1 VETAAAAEVQGIN
14 MFKTNKY
21 IDARAM
27 GPTQEEYDD
36 SSESP
41 QGGHPLIRA
50 DWKSED
56 SLRAATG
63 RTWATGSAGI
73 STGQAWKDS
82 NGLVL
87 VLVETA
93 ADADQSIYV
102 RLDNDAYDA
111 HRASYRDGLNWP
123 SPQEFESL
131 LEKHVSG
138 DPYFGKLIKDDFES
152 GDIVNAAV
160 PGIVDTTSTTSFIDL
175 TTEVPSPDPGF
186 VSTINSPA
194 FTVNIKPVY
203 NGYNAALEETFP
215 DTGLNETAIPNYY
228 MLTYFSPRAEVNTI
242 QMPMFYK
249 EQINLTQR
257 VDWTH
262 GPINEGGSAPSF
274 SGGGIPADKPTD
286 YFLEYEKGLQNIIA
300 GDQAAAVNSDMERYK
315 VIAVRPQSKAG
326 IDDLSNDEDRLRLLP
341 YYIDLNFRSPTVYV
355 DLNGNPADGSETP
368 TEPIPNPGH
377 SQAAFPWI
385 RYGLQQTNL
394 FDAVVSFIIERD
406 QGMPYHDQSLVSGTY
421 VSADNGA
428 VSIDLMCLLTDILSP
443 ASPLLSDYAHIW
455 GDPGVGTHFRP
466 VFQIQGSWTWG
477 PTGTAPSLST
487 GMKSS
492 KGTYLVAPEIA
503 RNFGAV
509 TGGTAS
515 DVTTDPGENV
525 DLNNIA
531 AYLNQAPS
539 NQNNVDNQL
548 AAVIRS
554 FQQLL
559 DGAPAHSETLV
570 YKIEKRNADTG
581 NLVQTF
587 YMPNVDGG
595 FRYIDSQVLY
605 GVRYQYDIMP
615 IRAVVGNQYQYTN
628 LMVLPLPEH
637 DVAGTG
643 HALGNALG
651 FYADTAPGSVY
662 GPLLTTYLADAGAD
676 TGIAVQQNG
685 RFIFKDP
692 NARRRF
698 MCIPGL
704 EAAAAAYGLSGVTP
718 SMYLDRIVLDLGLGD
733 GVTNNV
739 DGGATAKRID
749 LTLTEAQQ
757 CAGTQTIGGAMTFG
771 SALLTHGAL
780 PMCSNGSFETWVH
793 GQEDAGWPAPAIG
806 WTNSGAPSNYS
817 SRLTSNNITAEDILT
832 APIMQQWIG
841 SVDISEAKR
850 IFIDIYKGTCTSP
863 GPAPWTYTG

>member
-1 VETAAAAEVQGIN
+1 MEVRGIN

-36 SSESP
+36 SSEAP

-73 STGQAWKDS
+73 STDQAWKDS

-87 VLVETA
+87 EIDNNGTA
-93 ADADQSIYV
+93 ESIEV
-102 RLDNDAYDA
+102 SLDNDAYNDHLA
-111 HRASYRDGLNWP
+111 TYRDSLNWP
-123 SPQEFESL
+123 APAGFEDL
-131 LEKHVSG
+131 LEKNNYG
-138 DPYFGKLIKDDFES
+138 DPYFRKLIRDDFES

-175 TTEVPSPDPGF
+175 TTEVPSPDPDV

-194 FTVNIKPVY
+194 FAINIKPVY
-203 NGYNAALEETFP
+203 NNYNAALERTFP

-228 MLTYFSPRAEVNTI
+228 MLTYFSPREEVNRI

-249 EQINLTQR
+249 EQINLMQR

-262 GPINEGGSAPSF
+262 GPINEGGADPTF
-274 SGGGIPADKPTD
+274 PGQPQFQFDKPAD
-286 YFLEYEKGLQNIIA
+286 YFLEYEKGLQDIID
-300 GDQAAAVNSDMERYK
+300 GDQAAVVNSDMERYK

-326 IDDLSNDEDRLRLLP
+326 IDILSNDEDRLRLLP

-355 DLNGNPADGSETP
+355 DFNGNPADGSETP
-368 TEPIPNPGH
+368 TEPIPDPGH
-377 SQAAFPWI
+377 GQAAFPWI
-385 RYGLQQTNL
+385 RYSLQQTNL

-455 GDPGVGTHFRP
+455 GDPSVGTHFRP

-487 GMKSS
+487 GLKSS
-492 KGTYLVAPEIA
+492 KGTYLVDPKIA
-503 RNFGAV
+503 KNFGAA
-509 TGGTAS
+509 TGGTAF
-515 DVTTDPGENV
+515 DLTTEPGENV

-531 AYLNQAPS
+531 AYLNQAPG
-539 NQNNVDNQL
+539 NPNNVDNQL
-548 AAVIRS
+548 AAVKRT

-559 DGAPAHSETLV
+559 AGEPAHSETLV

-605 GVRYQYDIMP
+605 GVSYQYDIMP

-628 LMVLPLPEH
+628 LMVLPLSEH

-651 FYADTAPGSVY
+651 FYEDTDVSSIY
-662 GPLLTTYLADAGAD
+662 GPLLTTYLAEAGAD

-685 RFIFKDP
+685 RFIFKAP
-692 NARRRF
+692 GALRKFLCVQTNAGTTS
-698 MCIPGL
+698 P
-704 EAAAAAYGLSGVTP
+704 YGY
-718 SMYLDRIVLDLGLGD
+718 MDRIVLDLGLGD
-733 GVTNNV
+733 GVNNNV
-739 DGGATAKRID
+739 NGGAVANRIHITSAENENCDAPQPTEPTAGMTAVLIPGSGD
-749 LTLTEAQQ
+749 APQP
-757 CAGTQTIGGAMTFG
+757 GGYVPWAPYTPAPAMATW
-771 SALLTHGAL
+771 SYMS
-780 PMCSNGSFETWVH
+780 PCSNGNFVNWLNF
-793 GQEDAGWPAPAIG
+793 QAANDWPAV
-806 WTNSGAPSNYS
+806 PSYVG
-817 SRLTSNNITAEDILT
+817 TGITAQSLLPATGLDLLALGT
-832 APIMQQWIG
+832 
-841 SVDISEAKR
+841 V
-850 IFIDIYKGTCTSP
+850 IDIYRNLHDCPT
-863 GPAPWTYTG
+863 WEYTG

>member
-1 VETAAAAEVQGIN
+1 
-14 MFKTNKY
+14 MFKTNKF

-73 STGQAWKDS
+73 STPQAWEDS

-87 VLVETA
+87 GFEETTPG
-93 ADADQSIYV
+93 ADQSIYV
-102 RLDNDAYDA
+102 RLDNDAYDT

-123 SPQEFESL
+123 SPQEFEGL
-131 LEKHVSG
+131 LQKHVSG
-138 DPYFGKLIKDDFES
+138 DPYFGKLIRDDFES

-194 FTVNIKPVY
+194 FAVNIKPVY
-203 NGYNAALEETFP
+203 NGYNAALERIFP

-228 MLTYFSPRAEVNTI
+228 MLTYYSPRAEVNTI
-242 QMPMFYK
+242 QMPIFYK

-262 GPINEGGSAPSF
+262 GPINEGGADPSF
-274 SGGGIPADKPTD
+274 PGGPVTGDQPAD
-286 YFLEYEKGLQNIIA
+286 YFLEYGKGLQNIID
-300 GDQAAAVNSDMERYK
+300 GDQAAVVNSDMERYK

-341 YYIDLNFRSPTVYV
+341 YYIDLNFRSPTVSV
-355 DLNGNPADGSETP
+355 DFNGNSADGSETP

-406 QGMPYHDQSLVSGTY
+406 QGMPYHLVGTASGGSGGGLPSSAY

-492 KGTYLVAPEIA
+492 KGTYLVDPEIA
-503 RNFGAV
+503 KNFGAS
-509 TGGTAS
+509 TGGDELLDA
-515 DVTTDPGENV
+515 PGENV
-525 DLNNIA
+525 DLNNIV
-531 AYLNQAPS
+531 AYLNQAPG

-548 AAVIRS
+548 AAVMRT

-559 DGAPAHSETLV
+559 AGAPAHSETLV

-628 LMVLPLPEH
+628 LMVLPEEVTEL
-637 DVAGTG
+637 GTG

-651 FYADTAPGSVY
+651 FYQDTEIGSVY
-662 GPLLTTYLADAGAD
+662 GPSIETTGWAYLADDAD
-676 TGIAVQQNG
+676 TGIATG
-685 RFIFKDP
+685 HTGKFIFKAPGAVRKFQCVQTTYSQDP
-692 NARRRF
+692 
-698 MCIPGL
+698 
-704 EAAAAAYGLSGVTP
+704 SG
-718 SMYLDRIVLDLGLGD
+718 YLGRIVLDLGLGN
-733 GVTNNV
+733 GVNNNV
-739 DGGATAKRID
+739 NGGAVANRIHV
-749 LTLTEAQQ
+749 TPAENQQ
-757 CAGTQTIGGAMTFG
+757 CTDVTINIPMPGASQLPSAAGLAQVSQGGCTNAG
-771 SALLTHGAL
+771 
-780 PMCSNGSFETWVH
+780 FEAYVH
-793 GQEDAGWPAPAIG
+793 AQENAGWPLFPG
-806 WTNSGAPSNYS
+806 TLLG
-817 SRLTSNNITAEDILT
+817 TITAQQILDGYPY
-832 APIMQQWIG
+832 ASP
-841 SVDISEAKR
+841 
-850 IFIDIYKGTCTSP
+850 TSP
-863 GPAPWTYTG
+863 QAMMFLQLYQEYRTNNMCPNWTYTG